1 MQTIINKSGPYL
13 TVIILA
19 VIMVAFFQPTSAE
32 AYCCKRKAN
41 FGCCGKGPCNIFC
54 CHCEP
59 YSGPNASCN
68 AQCENTNCNT
78 GEWASCAGVLALCGF
93 ACTEPPPSCSLC
105 MGALYA
111 VCAKC
116 YSGGV
121 ACDAR
126 SCPPTLQCISGKC
139 VPISRSDESEFLSS
153 IPDDLNQTEGG
164 ECQAVGVT
172 ERDNFFESI
181 ANRDGESTTI
191 SKRDLRRFLRQEEKR
206 TGMVVNATFSEIFD
220 AYDIDDDQ
228 LIDRYEF
235 DLESDETVDF
245 ILVDPN

>member
-1 MQTIINKSGPYL
+1 
-13 TVIILA
+13 
-19 VIMVAFFQPTSAE
+19 
-32 AYCCKRKAN
+32 
-41 FGCCGKGPCNIFC
+41 
-54 CHCEP
+54 
-59 YSGPNASCN
+59 
-68 AQCENTNCNT
+68 
-78 GEWASCAGVLALCGF
+78 
-93 ACTEPPPSCSLC
+93 
-105 MGALYA
+105 
-111 VCAKC
+111 
-116 YSGGV
+116 
-121 ACDAR
+121 
-126 SCPPTLQCISGKC
+126 
-139 VPISRSDESEFLSS
+139 VPRSRSDESEFLSS